1 MSITNWQGVG
11 GMTGD
16 SKASFARVAGLLWAL
31 LGATC
36 ALAQPY
42 GPDPQRLHLESDK
55 AVVFDARTGQIL
67 YAKNAERR
75 APIASITKL
84 MTAMV
89 VLDAKLPMDEMLT
102 ISKDDIDRLKGTYSR
117 LQIGTRQS
125 RAEML
130 RLALMSSE
138 NRAASALGRHYPG
151 GRGAFIAQM
160 NHKAAALRMQHTHF
174 TDSTGLS
181 SQNVSSAGDLVK
193 MAQAASQY
201 ALIREYT
208 TTAERTVSFP
218 QPRYSL
224 GFVNTNRLVRGG
236 SWDIELSK
244 TGFTNEAGRCLVMKA
259 RIENRPLVM
268 ILLDA
273 QGKLTPVGDATRI
286 RQWLERSN
294 YAANVR
300 RGTTSA

>member
-1 MSITNWQGVG
+1 MKRAKSTS
-11 GMTGD
+11 MTLL
-16 SKASFARVAGLLWAL
+16 AGLVCSL
-31 LGATC
+31 LACAT
-36 ALAQPY
+36 ALAEQRAL
-42 GPDPQRLHLESDK
+42 DPHRLQLQSTK
-55 AVVFDARTGQIL
+55 AVVFDARTGEIL
-67 YAKNAERR
+67 YSKNAEAT

-89 VLDAKLPMDEMLT
+89 VLDGKLPMDEMLT

-125 RAEML
+125 RKEML

-151 GRGAFIAQM
+151 GRAAFVAQM
-160 NHKAAALRMQHTHF
+160 NRKAAALRMSHTRF
-174 TDSTGLS
+174 DDTTGLS
-181 SQNVSSAGDLVK
+181 SRNLSSAGDLVK

-201 ALIREYT
+201 ALIREFT

-224 GFVNTNRLVRGG
+224 GFVNTNRLVRAG

-244 TGFTNEAGRCLVMKA
+244 TGFTNEAGRCLVMKT
-259 RIENRPLVM
+259 RVGDRPMVM
-268 ILLDA
+268 VLLNS
-273 QGKLTPVGDATRI
+273 QGKLTPVGDANRI
-286 RQWLERSN
+286 KQWLETSN
-294 YAANVR
+294 YLAMAR
-300 RGTTSA
+300 RTTSA

>member
-1 MSITNWQGVG
+1 M
-11 GMTGD
+11 
-16 SKASFARVAGLLWAL
+16 ASSNRRSLALVAGLFCAL
-31 LGATC
+31 LGTAS
-36 ALAQPY
+36 ALAQPRA
-42 GPDPQRLHLESDK
+42 PDPHGLHLQSDK

-67 YAKNAERR
+67 YAKNAERT

-89 VLDAKLPMDEMLT
+89 VLDAKLPMNEMLT

-151 GRGAFIAQM
+151 GRGAFVAQM
-160 NHKAAALRMQHTHF
+160 NRKATALRMQHTRF
-174 TDSTGLS
+174 ADTTGLS

-193 MAQAASQY
+193 MTQAASQY

-208 TTAERTVSFP
+208 TTPERTVTFP

-224 GFVNTNRLVRGG
+224 GFVNTNRLVRAG

-294 YAANVR
+294 YAASAR
-300 RGTTSA
+300 RATTSV

>member
-1 MSITNWQGVG
+1 
-11 GMTGD
+11 
-16 SKASFARVAGLLWAL
+16 
-31 LGATC
+31 
-36 ALAQPY
+36 
-42 GPDPQRLHLESDK
+42 
-55 AVVFDARTGQIL
+55 
-67 YAKNAERR
+67 
-75 APIASITKL
+75 
-84 MTAMV
+84 
-89 VLDAKLPMDEMLT
+89 
-102 ISKDDIDRLKGTYSR
+102 
-117 LQIGTRQS
+117 
-125 RAEML
+125 
-130 RLALMSSE
+130 LALMSSE

-151 GRGAFIAQM
+151 GRSAFIAQM
-160 NHKAAALRMQHTHF
+160 NHKAAALRMQQTRF

-294 YAANVR
+294 YAASVR
-300 RGTTSA
+300 RATTSA

>member
-1 MSITNWQGVG
+1 
-11 GMTGD
+11 MTGG
-16 SKASFARVAGLLWAL
+16 SRASLARVGGLLWAL

-36 ALAQPY
+36 ALAQSY

-151 GRGAFIAQM
+151 GRSAFIAQM
-160 NHKAAALRMQHTHF
+160 NHKAAALRMQQTRF

-294 YAANVR
+294 YAASVR
-300 RGTTSA
+300 RATTSA

>member
-1 MSITNWQGVG
+1 MRCCNRAAFALATGL
-11 GMTGD
+11 MT
-16 SKASFARVAGLLWAL
+16 ALLYVAGAI
-31 LGATC
+31 
-36 ALAQPY
+36 AQTPHT
-42 GPDPQRLHLESDK
+42 PDPQRLHLESDK
-55 AVVFDARTGQIL
+55 AVVFDARTGQVL

-89 VLDAKLPMDEMLT
+89 VLDARLPMDEMLT
-102 ISKDDIDRLKGTYSR
+102 ISRDDIDHLKGTYSR

-151 GRGAFIAQM
+151 GRSAFVAQM
-160 NHKAAALRMQHTHF
+160 NRKAQALRMQHTRF
-174 TDSTGLS
+174 ADTTGLS
-181 SQNVSSAGDLVK
+181 SQNISSAGDLLK
-193 MAQAASQY
+193 MTQAASQY

-208 TTAERTVSFP
+208 TTAERTVRFP

-224 GFVNTNRLVRGG
+224 DFVNTNRLVRAG
-236 SWDIELSK
+236 SWEIELSK

-294 YAANVR
+294 YAANAR
-300 RGTTSA
+300 RASSSA

>member
-1 MSITNWQGVG
+1 
-11 GMTGD
+11 MTLL
-16 SKASFARVAGLLWAL
+16 AGLVCSLLASAGVLAEQRAL
-31 LGATC
+31 
-36 ALAQPY
+36 
-42 GPDPQRLHLESDK
+42 DPHRLQLQSTK
-55 AVVFDARTGQIL
+55 AVVFDARTGEIL
-67 YAKNAERR
+67 YSKNAEAT

-89 VLDAKLPMDEMLT
+89 VLDGKLPMDEMLT

-125 RAEML
+125 RKEML

-151 GRGAFIAQM
+151 GRAAFVAQM
-160 NHKAAALRMQHTHF
+160 NRKAAALRMSHTHF
-174 TDSTGLS
+174 DDTTGLS
-181 SQNVSSAGDLVK
+181 SRNLSSAGDLVK

-201 ALIREYT
+201 ALIREFT

-224 GFVNTNRLVRGG
+224 GFVNTNRLVRAG

-244 TGFTNEAGRCLVMKA
+244 TGYTNEAGRCLVMKT
-259 RIENRPLVM
+259 RVGDRPMVM
-268 ILLDA
+268 VLLNS
-273 QGKLTPVGDATRI
+273 QGKLSPVGDANRI
-286 RQWLERSN
+286 KQWLETSN
-294 YAANVR
+294 YLAMAR
-300 RGTTSA
+300 RTTSA

>member
-1 MSITNWQGVG
+1 MKRGKSTS
-11 GMTGD
+11 MTLL
-16 SKASFARVAGLLWAL
+16 AGLVCSL
-31 LGATC
+31 LACAT
-36 ALAQPY
+36 ALAEQRAL
-42 GPDPQRLHLESDK
+42 DPHRLQLQSTK
-55 AVVFDARTGQIL
+55 AVVFDARTGEIL
-67 YAKNAERR
+67 YSKNAEAT

-89 VLDAKLPMDEMLT
+89 VLDGKLPMDEMLT

-125 RAEML
+125 RKEML

-151 GRGAFIAQM
+151 GRAAFVAQM
-160 NHKAAALRMQHTHF
+160 NRKAAALRMSHTHF
-174 TDSTGLS
+174 DDTTGLS
-181 SQNVSSAGDLVK
+181 SRNLSSAGDLVK

-201 ALIREYT
+201 ALIREFT

-224 GFVNTNRLVRGG
+224 GFVNTNRLVRAG

-244 TGFTNEAGRCLVMKA
+244 TGYTNEAGRCLVMKT
-259 RIENRPLVM
+259 RVGDRPMVM
-268 ILLDA
+268 VLLNS
-273 QGKLTPVGDATRI
+273 QGKLSPVGDANRI
-286 RQWLERSN
+286 KQWLETSN
-294 YAANVR
+294 YLAMAR
-300 RGTTSA
+300 RTTSA

>member
-1 MSITNWQGVG
+1 
-11 GMTGD
+11 MTLL
-16 SKASFARVAGLLWAL
+16 AGLVCSL
-31 LGATC
+31 LACAT
-36 ALAQPY
+36 ALAEQRAL
-42 GPDPQRLHLESDK
+42 DPHRLQLQSTK
-55 AVVFDARTGQIL
+55 AVVFDARTGEIL
-67 YAKNAERR
+67 YSKNAEAT

-89 VLDAKLPMDEMLT
+89 VLDGKLPMDEMLT

-125 RAEML
+125 RKEML

-151 GRGAFIAQM
+151 GRAAFVAQM
-160 NHKAAALRMQHTHF
+160 NRKAAALRMSHTHF
-174 TDSTGLS
+174 DDTTGLS
-181 SQNVSSAGDLVK
+181 SRNLSSAGDLVK

-201 ALIREYT
+201 ALIREFT

-224 GFVNTNRLVRGG
+224 GFVNTNRLVRAG

-244 TGFTNEAGRCLVMKA
+244 TGYTNEAGRCLVMKT
-259 RIENRPLVM
+259 RVGDRPMVM
-268 ILLDA
+268 VLLNS
-273 QGKLTPVGDATRI
+273 QGKLSPVGDANRI
-286 RQWLERSN
+286 KQWLETSN
-294 YAANVR
+294 YLAMAR
-300 RGTTSA
+300 RTTSA

>member
-1 MSITNWQGVG
+1 MRGKWIRAALVGWLAGGVLAATSAIAQ
-11 GMTGD
+11 TG
-16 SKASFARVAGLLWAL
+16 A
-31 LGATC
+31 
-36 ALAQPY
+36 PN
-42 GPDPQRLHLESDK
+42 PNRLHLESTK
-55 AVVFDARTGQIL
+55 AVVFDANTGEIL
-67 YAKNAERR
+67 YAKNADAP

-89 VLDAKLPMDEMLT
+89 VLDAKLPMNEMLT
-102 ISKDDIDRLKGTYSR
+102 ITQEDVDRLKGTYSR

-138 NRAASALGRHYPG
+138 NRAASCLGRSYPG
-151 GRGAFIAQM
+151 GRKAFIAQM
-160 NHKAAALRMQHTHF
+160 NRKAAALRMAHTRF
-174 TDSTGLS
+174 EDTTGLTS
-181 SQNVSSAGDLVK
+181 RNMSSAGDLVK
-193 MAQAASQY
+193 MAQAASRY

-208 TTAERTVSFP
+208 TTAQRTVSFP

-244 TGFTNEAGRCLVMKA
+244 TGFTNEAGRCLVMKTRVA
-259 RIENRPLVM
+259 DRPLVM
-268 ILLDA
+268 VLLNS

-286 RQWLERSN
+286 RQWVESAPQNRTAQAGRRRSSSE
-294 YAANVR
+294 A
-300 RGTTSA
+300 

>member
-1 MSITNWQGVG
+1 MRGKWIRAAFSTLLAAGVLSA
-11 GMTGD
+11 TG
-16 SKASFARVAGLLWAL
+16 VA
-31 LGATC
+31 
-36 ALAQPY
+36 AQPRA
-42 GPDPQRLHLESDK
+42 PDPDRLHLESTK
-55 AVVFDARTGQIL
+55 AVVFDANTGQVL
-67 YAKNAERR
+67 YSKNAEAT

-89 VLDAKLPMDEMLT
+89 VLDAKLPMSEMLT

-151 GRGAFIAQM
+151 GRKAFIAQM
-160 NHKAAALRMQHTHF
+160 NRKAAALRMTHTHF
-174 TDSTGLS
+174 EDTTGLS
-181 SQNVSSAGDLVK
+181 SRNLSSAGDLVK
-193 MAQAASQY
+193 MTQAASRY

-208 TTAERTVSFP
+208 TTAQRTVSFP

-244 TGFTNEAGRCLVMKA
+244 TGFTNEAGRCLVMKTRVA
-259 RIENRPLVM
+259 DRPLVM
-268 ILLDA
+268 VLLNS

-286 RQWLERSN
+286 KQWLEGAPQNRT
-294 YAANVR
+294 AQANR
-300 RGTTSA
+300 RRTSAA

>member
-1 MSITNWQGVG
+1 MSIIGQQGNG
-11 GMTGD
+11 GMARTGRT
-16 SKASFARVAGLLWAL
+16 SCGRLAALILAL
-31 LGATC
+31 LATTSV
-36 ALAQPY
+36 LAQPRV
-42 GPDPQRLHLESDK
+42 PDPGGLHLESDK
-55 AVVFDARTGQIL
+55 VVVFDARTGQIL
-67 YAKNAERR
+67 YAKNAERT

-89 VLDAKLPMDEMLT
+89 VLDARLPMDDMLT
-102 ISKDDIDRLKGTYSR
+102 ISREDIDRLKGTYSR

-151 GRGAFIAQM
+151 GRSAFIEQM
-160 NHKAAALRMQHTHF
+160 NRKALALRMHNTHF
-174 TDSTGLS
+174 SDTTGLS

-193 MAQAASQY
+193 MTQAASQY

-208 TTAERTVSFP
+208 TTPERTVIFP

-224 GFVNTNRLVRGG
+224 GFVNTNRLVRAG

-294 YAANVR
+294 YAASAR
-300 RGTTSA
+300 RTSHPV